1 MHLVFCCCRQPH
13 GECPKTAGQ
22 DVNLKLACLH
32 NLKCLVDSHFRQRYA
47 ETKATGSYSQVDGNW
62 LITAVLW
69 CISDSRERKRDIKE
83 GSFLLHHQ
91 QQQQQ
96 QQHTAASRLD
106 VVQVVQ
112 TLQLLF
118 DWLSRRIDVVA
129 FLVIIRKK
137 RTIFLCDYLVSSHSQ
152 SVSQWV
158 RQEDSRVQVPSY
170 QFLLLQPAAGIHS
183 NMPSRMG
190 HLSRKW

>member
-1 MHLVFCCCRQPH
+1 M
-13 GECPKTAGQ
+13 
-22 DVNLKLACLH
+22 
-32 NLKCLVDSHFRQRYA
+32 
-47 ETKATGSYSQVDGNW
+47 DGNW

-170 QFLLLQPAAGIHS
+170 
-183 NMPSRMG
+183 
-190 HLSRKW
+190 